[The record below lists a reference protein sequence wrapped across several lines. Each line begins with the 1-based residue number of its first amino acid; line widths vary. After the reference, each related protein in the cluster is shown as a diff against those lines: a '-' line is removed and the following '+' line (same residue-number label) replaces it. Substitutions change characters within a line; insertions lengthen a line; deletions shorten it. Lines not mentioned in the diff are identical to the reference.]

1 MRFRVRKKYTSESQK
16 DLFLQ
21 LAELKASMTVEKS
34 NFWSK
39 SLSVF
44 NRDRLFNHFWVWVDL
59 RADLMRLREVTEMP
73 YMSYLTFKNASWQPW
88 SEAKS

>member
-34 NFWSK
+34 SEA
-39 SLSVF
+39 
-44 NRDRLFNHFWVWVDL
+44 NHFQCS
-59 RADLMRLREVTEMP
+59 TEIGC
-73 YMSYLTFKNASWQPW
+73 LITFESGLILEQI
-88 SEAKS
+88 